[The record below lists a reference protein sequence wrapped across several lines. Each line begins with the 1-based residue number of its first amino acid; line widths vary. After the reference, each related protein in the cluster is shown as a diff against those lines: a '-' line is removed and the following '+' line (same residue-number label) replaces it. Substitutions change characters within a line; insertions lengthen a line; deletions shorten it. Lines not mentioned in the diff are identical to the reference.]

1 MIVKFNGNTSSTYHM
16 SGWGPQGTR
25 LWVLE
30 YLAQCNDNANCV
42 QSDLRFKYVDDLTIL
57 ELLSLSPCS
66 GNLSSY
72 NCKLHVPSDI
82 GTDQLNI
89 HQSNLLTQNHINT
102 ISELTRINKMMLNS
116 AKYMIYT
123 RRYGSLS
130 TRLNLE
136 SNILEKVSATKRL
149 GVWISED
156 LEMELNT
163 SELWKKVYSRIYL
176 QCK

>member
-1 MIVKFNGNTSSTYHM
+1 
-16 SGWGPQGTR
+16 
-25 LWVLE
+25 
-30 YLAQCNDNANCV
+30 
-42 QSDLRFKYVDDLTIL
+42 
-57 ELLSLSPCS
+57 
-66 GNLSSY
+66 
-72 NCKLHVPSDI
+72 
-82 GTDQLNI
+82 
-89 HQSNLLTQNHINT
+89 
-102 ISELTRINKMMLNS
+102 MMLNS

-163 SELWKKVYSRIYL
+163 SELWEKVYSRIYL